1 MQARDEVDETGFRES
16 DVGNQLHNWVTSRGT
31 NAKKA
36 AEPRARASTVKVRA
50 GNVNFVH
57 G

>member
-36 AEPRARASTVKVRA
+36 AEPRARASTVKVRV
-50 GNVNFVH
+50 GNVEFVH
-57 G
+57 R